1 LKFGLN
7 PTFGLQRSLSGYK
20 GTLMDVVKLP
30 VGKQAP
36 VDADC
41 IRIEQTAEA
50 IFKLTASA
58 LCVGADDGESV
69 SIVDGPTFQS
79 VEEAEAAGVTW
90 AVDVGV
96 EQLIVSTG
104 TLEHPLEL
112 IEIDKPL

>member
-1 LKFGLN
+1 M
-7 PTFGLQRSLSGYK
+7 K

-58 LCVGADDGESV
+58 LCVDADDAESV

-79 VEEAEAAGVTW
+79 AEEAEAAGLTW
-90 AVDVGV
+90 AADVGV
-96 EQLIVSTG
+96 ERLIVSNG
-104 TLEHPLEL
+104 TLEQPLEV